1 MASQSMSRFAGMQQ
15 CLARCSTVWK
25 EAATRGTT
33 TSMTA
38 RSLRRLTISPAPTR
52 TPEGPSS
59 RIPPPTHASKVQE
72 RSETEAPFE
81 YTPTLS
87 PSHLTRDEQFTHFL
101 TLLRTSPSA
110 LSQADVLYLLST
122 DPQTLPDSES
132 PHLSVSDVKQ
142 LYTCLLALP
151 SQRFV
156 LETSHYLFL
165 LRHLCYQHESTWP
178 LTTTSITAS
187 SSPSDP
193 AMPSHSLLALPSDAH
208 AFIASLISD
217 MKSLRIPLT
226 PAIHSYILVSHRS
239 LPSLPSVIDSLPT
252 QTLLHL
258 PTLGRNV
265 LLHHYISTSVPLT
278 KRTLWSHLTALKAA
292 GHTPDIH
299 TYTLLLHAFGRLND
313 AKSLRKVLLH
323 LNTTSGDEPW
333 TRDTLRAVLHAVAV
347 RGDEKRYNALMY
359 RMRTSRVGVDAQV
372 LVPMMLFW
380 VWTDRPRVAVRLWV
394 KHRGAVGK
402 SMTEEMVRV
411 LVDAM
416 RTWCVQISSSVGPRN
431 DPLATDEIVEM
442 WETLYRAVF
451 VETPSVDVS
460 DKMVEWMGEAYLSL
474 LSTLPTTA
482 TPTTTVAE
490 SSQSGTLLHAES
502 PTTTPSP
509 DTTGV
514 FPLSPSHHTSLL
526 THPAFPTTHLHTLAS
541 TPPHLLST
549 LSLLPSIPSRL
560 DTNRFIEQCV
570 EVMVEK
576 GVPEDQCVEVVRSIR
591 KLIE

>member
-1 MASQSMSRFAGMQQ
+1 MTSPSVSRLGMQQ
-15 CLARCSTVWK
+15 CLSRCSTLWK
-25 EAATRGTT
+25 GAATRGAIAT
-33 TSMTA
+33 MTA
-38 RSLRRLTISPAPTR
+38 RSLRRMTMSPAPTR
-52 TPEGPSS
+52 TPAGLPS
-59 RIPPPTHASKVQE
+59 RPPPPTPASQAQA
-72 RSETEAPFE
+72 RSEPEALFE

-87 PSHLTRDEQFTHFL
+87 PSHLSRDEQFTHL
-101 TLLRTSPSA
+101 VTVLRTNPSA

-132 PHLSVSDVKQ
+132 PHLSVSDMKQ

-156 LETSHYLFL
+156 LETSHYLSL

-187 SSPSDP
+187 SSD
-193 AMPSHSLLALPSDAH
+193 AVMPSHSLLALPSDAH
-208 AFIASLISD
+208 DFIASLISD

-226 PAIHSYILVSHRS
+226 PAIHSYILLSHRS
-239 LPSLPSVIDSLPT
+239 LASLPSVIDSLPT

-265 LLHHYISTSVPLT
+265 LLHHYITTSVPLT
-278 KRTLWSHLTALKAA
+278 KRTLWSHLTALKTA

-323 LNTTSGDEPW
+323 LNTTSGDQPW

-359 RMRTSRVGVDAQV
+359 RMRTSRVGVDAHV

-394 KHRGAVGK
+394 KHRRSVGK
-402 SMTEEMVRV
+402 SVNEEMVRV

-416 RTWCVQISSSVGPRN
+416 RTWCSQISSSSVGLRN
-431 DPLATDEIVEM
+431 EALGVDEIVEM

-451 VETPSVDVS
+451 VETPGVDVS

-474 LSTLPTTA
+474 LSTV
-482 TPTTTVAE
+482 PTTTTTTNTISE
-490 SSQSGTLLHAES
+490 SSHSDTLPNTEPS
-502 PTTTPSP
+502 TTTPTP
-509 DTTGV
+509 ADGAD
-514 FPLSPSHHTSLL
+514 FDLSPSHHTSLL
-526 THPAFPTTHLHTLAS
+526 THPTFPTTHLHTLAS
-541 TPPHLLST
+541 TPLHLLAI
-549 LSLLPSIPSRL
+549 LSLPSIPSKL
-560 DTNRFIEQCV
+560 DTNRFLEQCV

-576 GVPEDQCVEVVRSIR
+576 GLEEEKCVEVVRRIG